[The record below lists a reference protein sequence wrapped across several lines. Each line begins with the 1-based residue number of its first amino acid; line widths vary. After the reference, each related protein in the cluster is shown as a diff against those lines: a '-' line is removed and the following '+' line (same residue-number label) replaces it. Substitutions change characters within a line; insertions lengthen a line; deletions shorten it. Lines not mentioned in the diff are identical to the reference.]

1 MDQDMDDPRVTDSH
15 TSEAGSGG
23 RQEPG
28 DTGSSGAQRDDEST
42 LRAALGADPNDV
54 AAFGCLVEIVRRRAV
69 EELRGLDPARVAA
82 DAAWSLAEELAG
94 SPRAW
99 YPLVELGCL
108 SVAGDREAAM
118 RRFRTASDRDPRGA
132 ALAMSLRRLREAGHA
147 ADAVVLGISSWRPAT
162 HGLAAGRHLVAAAVD
177 AGRAAEVRRHLDAL
191 AASSAVDLSGL
202 FAELER
208 LVAAAA
214 ERAGAQQARPREID
228 LRDGAVSGER
238 GTATDAEGPSH
249 PTMRA

>member
-1 MDQDMDDPRVTDSH
+1 MARPNILLITTDQQRTD
-15 TSEAGSGG
+15 
-23 RQEPG
+23 
-28 DTGSSGAQRDDEST
+28 T
-42 LRAALGADPNDV
+42 LSCLGAPV
-54 AAFGCLVEIVRRRAV
+54 G
-69 EELRGLDPARVAA
+69 
-82 DAAWSLAEELAG
+82 
-94 SPRAW
+94 
-99 YPLVELGCL
+99 
-108 SVAGDREAAM
+108 
-118 RRFRTASDRDPRGA
+118 RTP
-132 ALAMSLRRLREAGHA
+132 
-147 ADAVVLGISSWRPAT
+147 
-162 HGLAAGRHLVAAAVD
+162 
-177 AGRAAEVRRHLDAL
+177 HLDAL